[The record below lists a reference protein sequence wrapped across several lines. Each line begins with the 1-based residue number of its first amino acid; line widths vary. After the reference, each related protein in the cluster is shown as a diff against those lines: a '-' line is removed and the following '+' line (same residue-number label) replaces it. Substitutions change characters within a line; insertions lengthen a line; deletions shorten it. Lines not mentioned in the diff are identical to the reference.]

1 MNNLSSYFGL
11 IYARISASDKD
22 LPVTVSDVADTGAI
36 LIKIMT
42 NSPGMISFD
51 DFLNPVS

>member
-1 MNNLSSYFGL
+1 MNNLLSYFGL
-11 IYARISASDKD
+11 IDERISASDKD